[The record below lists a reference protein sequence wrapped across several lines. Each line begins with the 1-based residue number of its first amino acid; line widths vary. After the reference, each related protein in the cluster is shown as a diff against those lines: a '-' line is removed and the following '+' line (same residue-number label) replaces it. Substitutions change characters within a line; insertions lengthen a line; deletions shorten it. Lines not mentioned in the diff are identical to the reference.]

1 MTEGSSK
8 TYTVALDTQPTA
20 AVTVTVGGA
29 SGDVTVDKISLTFTT
44 SDWGTAQ
51 TVTVSL
57 GQDDD
62 AVDDEAV
69 TLTHTPS
76 GGGYGSVSIG
86 SVTVT
91 PDDNDTAGATVSP
104 TALTVTEGSSKSY
117 TVANWTRSRRRQ

>member
-1 MTEGSSK
+1 MTPAALTVTEGSSK
-8 TYTVALDTQPTA
+8 SYTVALDTQPTA

-29 SGDVTVDKISLTFTT
+29 SGDVTVDKSSLTFTT

-69 TLTHTPS
+69 TLDAHCP
-76 GGGYGSVSIG
+76 
-86 SVTVT
+86 
-91 PDDNDTAGATVSP
+91 AGAAT
-104 TALTVTEGSSKSY
+104 GRC
-117 TVANWTRSRRRQ
+117 RSGA